1 MSDRT
6 LVYSPLARKDLA
18 RIRDY
23 ISNDLQNP
31 LAAINTIEAIL
42 GAVEELEQFPHVGR
56 PVERVPFVG
65 DEYRCLPVRNY
76 LVFYRVSDTSVFVD
90 RILYKRRDY
99 MRLLGLND

>member
-1 MSDRT
+1 MSNRA
-6 LVYSPLARKDLA
+6 LVYSLLARKDLE

-23 ISNDLQNP
+23 ITNELQNP
-31 LAAINTIEAIL
+31 LAAVNTVKAIL
-42 GAVEELEQFPHVGR
+42 DAADELEQFPHVGR

-65 DEYRCLPVRNY
+65 DDYRCLPVRNY

-99 MRLLGLND
+99 MSLLGLND